1 MPKRIT
7 VSIKEDTMEIIK
19 EISSITE
26 RGYKSIIGAAIIDY
40 DKKLKKERG
49 NNEWHIYIWG
59 CNNIVFRN
67 SCNYWIQ
74 SK

>member
-49 NNEWHIYIWG
+49 NNE
-59 CNNIVFRN
+59 
-67 SCNYWIQ
+67 
-74 SK
+74 